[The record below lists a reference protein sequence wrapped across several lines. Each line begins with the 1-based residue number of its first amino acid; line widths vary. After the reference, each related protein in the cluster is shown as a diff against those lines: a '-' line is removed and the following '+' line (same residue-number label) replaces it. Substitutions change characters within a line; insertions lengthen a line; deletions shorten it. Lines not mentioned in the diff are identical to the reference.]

1 MQILEHTERWNHP
14 AEPQEF
20 SFCDLNIPMYMSQG
34 IRSNIIAI
42 MVVSGKYENLDQTFQ
57 IFFIIDSEIF
67 QMVQIYL
74 YELEDFGYVF

>member
-1 MQILEHTERWNHP
+1 MKP
-14 AEPQEF
+14 SAEPQEF

-42 MVVSGKYENLDQTFQ
+42 MVVSRKYENLDQTFQ
-57 IFFIIDSEIF
+57 VFFIIF